1 MHSAVPEGASLGTAG
16 GLPCLGAGT
25 GKSGPVVA
33 EDGTARWLERRT
45 TQSTALVVK
54 RPIED
59 KAMTYASPPLTLRG
73 GNISWATTT
82 TISPCQSGQGVTRA
96 EARDPGVT

>member
-1 MHSAVPEGASLGTAG
+1 MSS
-16 GLPCLGAGT
+16 AGT

-54 RPIED
+54 QSTVED
-59 KAMTYASPPLTLRG
+59 DAITYASPPLTLRG
-73 GNISWATTT
+73 CNTSWNNDDDD
-82 TISPCQSGQGVTRA
+82 QSLPKV
-96 EARDPGVT
+96 ARV

>member
-1 MHSAVPEGASLGTAG
+1 MPEGASLGTAG
-16 GLPCLGAGT
+16 GLPCLGAET

-54 RPIED
+54 QNIVED
-59 KAMTYASPPLTLRG
+59 NATYASPPLRMRG
-73 GNISWATTT
+73 GNISWDDDDDKSLPKWPGCN
-82 TISPCQSGQGVTRA
+82 ISGGT
-96 EARDPGVT
+96 

>member
-1 MHSAVPEGASLGTAG
+1 MYDVVPEGASLGTAG

-54 RPIED
+54 QD
-59 KAMTYASPPLTLRG
+59 TVDDNATYASPPLMLRR
-73 GNISWATTT
+73 GNISWN
-82 TISPCQSGQGVTRA
+82 
-96 EARDPGVT
+96 DDDDD

>member
-1 MHSAVPEGASLGTAG
+1 MPEGASLGTAD

-54 RPIED
+54 QY
-59 KAMTYASPPLTLRG
+59 KLTTMTQPMPVPLSRREG
-73 GNISWATTT
+73 GNISWDDDDDN
-82 TISPCQSGQGVTRA
+82 QSLPKW
-96 EARDPGVT
+96 PGCNIGEGT

>member
-1 MHSAVPEGASLGTAG
+1 VHEAVPEGASLGTAG

-45 TQSTALVVK
+45 TQSTVLVVK
-54 RPIED
+54 QNIVED
-59 KAMTYASPPLTLRG
+59 NATYASPPLLLRG
-73 GNISWATTT
+73 GNIS
-82 TISPCQSGQGVTRA
+82 C
-96 EARDPGVT
+96 DDDDDDD